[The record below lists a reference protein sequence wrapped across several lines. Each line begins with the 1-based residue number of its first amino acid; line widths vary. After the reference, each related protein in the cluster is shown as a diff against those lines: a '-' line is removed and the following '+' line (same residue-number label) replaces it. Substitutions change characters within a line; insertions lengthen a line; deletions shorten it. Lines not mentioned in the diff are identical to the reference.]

1 MNNEKP
7 NQTPLVSDVPLNWR
21 RLFSYLRPYWRR
33 MGIAFV
39 GLTIVNGIGL
49 AFPLMIIR
57 LLESV
62 LEEGEVSRLN
72 TLTLSL
78 LGVFLIQ
85 AFFSFVQ
92 SYNLDYIGEHIIFD
106 LRLSLFRHLNT
117 LSLEF
122 FSQRRVGEI
131 VSRISNDVSQ
141 VRSVLTY
148 NVTSFISQVIS
159 LVGSVVI
166 VFILSP
172 QLTLFIVVLAIV
184 LVIIGASFGFYFE
197 RLSTQAQDRLA
208 DSTVVVEEGLQNIRV
223 VKSFARESYESD
235 RYYQAMYKT
244 FKALMHLT
252 VLRSIFGSLMFFLGV
267 GSIVAIL
274 YVGGREVIAGNLTLP
289 TISGFL
295 IYGVTIAANLGSLAG
310 LYSELRGALGAI
322 RRVFEILNT
331 EPTLQDSPT
340 AKPLPP
346 IEGRITFNHVSFSYD
361 NRVPVLQDISL
372 EIAAGEVVALVG
384 PAGAGKSTIFNL
396 IPRFYDPSENSV
408 CVDGYD
414 LRAITQ
420 NSLREQIALVPQETI
435 LFGGTIRENI
445 IYGKLDATEAQMIE
459 AAILANAH
467 QFIMELPDKYNTVVG
482 ERGVKLSGGQRQRVA
497 IARAI
502 IKNPRILLLDE
513 ATSSLDNESERLVQ
527 EALER
532 VMQGRTTVI
541 IAHRLST
548 VKIANRI
555 IVLDH
560 GKIVETGT
568 HDELMVQNNL
578 YARLYNLQ
586 FREEDLQY
594 SLVSP

>member
-1 MNNEKP
+1 
-7 NQTPLVSDVPLNWR
+7 
-21 RLFSYLRPYWRR
+21 
-33 MGIAFV
+33 
-39 GLTIVNGIGL
+39 
-49 AFPLMIIR
+49 
-57 LLESV
+57 
-62 LEEGEVSRLN
+62 
-72 TLTLSL
+72 
-78 LGVFLIQ
+78 
-85 AFFSFVQ
+85 
-92 SYNLDYIGEHIIFD
+92 
-106 LRLSLFRHLNT
+106 
-117 LSLEF
+117 
-122 FSQRRVGEI
+122 
-131 VSRISNDVSQ
+131 
-141 VRSVLTY
+141 
-148 NVTSFISQVIS
+148 
-159 LVGSVVI
+159 
-166 VFILSP
+166 
-172 QLTLFIVVLAIV
+172 
-184 LVIIGASFGFYFE
+184 
-197 RLSTQAQDRLA
+197 
-208 DSTVVVEEGLQNIRV
+208 
-223 VKSFARESYESD
+223 
-235 RYYQAMYKT
+235 
-244 FKALMHLT
+244 
-252 VLRSIFGSLMFFLGV
+252 
-267 GSIVAIL
+267 VAIL

-408 CVDGYD
+408 YVDGYD